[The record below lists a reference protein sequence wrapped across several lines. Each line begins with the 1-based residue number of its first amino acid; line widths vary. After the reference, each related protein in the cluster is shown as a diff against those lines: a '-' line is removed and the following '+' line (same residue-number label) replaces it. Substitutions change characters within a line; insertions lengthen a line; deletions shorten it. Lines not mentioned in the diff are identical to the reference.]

1 MATQDILYQLQ
12 SSGLY
17 EIALPFLLIFTI
29 VFAILEKTKI
39 FGADKGGEPKSKI
52 NAVVSLIMGL
62 LIVNQFEIVDRLNL
76 FLPKV
81 SLFIVVA
88 IMFLILLGVF
98 GAKVSEGFNG
108 FLLLIFA
115 IISLF
120 IIYWALTPS
129 IGLDFIGPSWLE
141 SWVYDN
147 SGTLIFLVVLGI
159 IIWAV
164 VSKPKTGG
172 GDTFNKFGTAID
184 RMFGKGGGSS

>member
-1 MATQDILYQLQ
+1 MAVQDILYQLQ
-12 SSGLY
+12 NSGLY

-39 FGADKGGEPKSKI
+39 FGTTKDGESKSNI
-52 NAVVSLIMGL
+52 NVVVAIILGL

-98 GAKVSEGFNG
+98 GAKIDNG
-108 FLLLIFA
+108 FGGLLLGVA
-115 IISLF
+115 AVVSLI
-120 IIYWALTPS
+120 IIYWALTPYT
-129 IGLDFIGPSWLE
+129 GLDFYGPSWLE
-141 SWVYDN
+141 YWVYDN
-147 SGTLIFLVVLGI
+147 SGTLIFLVILGI

-164 VSKPKTGG
+164 VKKPGSGTHDRFEKLGNTIDKLFGRGG
-172 GDTFNKFGTAID
+172 HP
-184 RMFGKGGGSS
+184 

>member
-1 MATQDILYQLQ
+1 MAVQDILYQLQ

-39 FGADKGGEPKSKI
+39 FGTNKEGDPKANI
-52 NAVVSLIMGL
+52 NAVVSIILGL

-88 IMFLILLGVF
+88 IMFLVLLGVF
-98 GAKVSEGFNG
+98 GAKVETGFSG
-108 FLLLIFA
+108 VLLGLAAIFS
-115 IISLF
+115 IVV
-120 IIYWALTPS
+120 IYWALTPYA
-129 IGLDFIGPSWLE
+129 GLDFYGPSWLE

-147 SGTLIFLVVLGI
+147 SGTLIFLIIIGI

-164 VSKPKTGG
+164 VSPPKKGK
-172 GDTFNKFGTAID
+172 GDTFGKLGDAID
-184 RMFGKGGGSS
+184 RSFGKK

>member
-1 MATQDILYQLQ
+1 MAVQDILYQLQ

-29 VFAILEKTKI
+29 TFAILEKTKI
-39 FGADKGGEPKSKI
+39 FGEDKDKEPRSKI
-52 NAVVSLIMGL
+52 NAVVAIILGL

-76 FLPKV
+76 FLPKI

-98 GAKVSEGFNG
+98 GANVSAGFSG
-108 FLLLIFA
+108 VLLGLAA
-115 IISLF
+115 IVSLLV
-120 IIYWALTPS
+120 IYWALTPYV
-129 IGLDFIGPSWLE
+129 GLDFYGPSWLE

-147 SGTLIFLVVLGI
+147 SGTLIFLVIVGI

-164 VSKPKTGG
+164 VGKPKTGR
-172 GDTFNKFGTAID
+172 GDTFNKLGTAID
-184 RMFGKGGGSS
+184 KMFGKGSN

>member
-1 MATQDILYQLQ
+1 MAAQDILYQLQ

-39 FGADKGGEPKSKI
+39 FGEDKDKEPKSRI
-52 NAVVSLIMGL
+52 NAVVAIILGL
-62 LIVNQFEIVDRLNL
+62 LIINQFEIVSKLNL

-98 GAKVSEGFNG
+98 GANVSSGFSG
-108 FLLLIFA
+108 VLLGLTA
-115 IISLF
+115 IVSLF
-120 IIYWALTPS
+120 IIYWALTS
-129 IGLDFIGPSWLE
+129 YTGLDFVGPSWLE
-141 SWVYDN
+141 SWFYGN
-147 SGTLIFLVVLGI
+147 SSTVIFLVIIGI

-164 VSKPKTGG
+164 VGKPKNKGG
-172 GDTFNKFGTAID
+172 GDSFEKLGNAID
-184 RMFGKGGGSS
+184 KMFGKGK

>member
-1 MATQDILYQLQ
+1 MAVQDILYQLQ

-39 FGADKGGEPKSKI
+39 FGIKGNEPRSNI
-52 NAVVSLIMGL
+52 NAVVSVILGL
-62 LIVNQFEIVDRLNL
+62 LIINQFEIVDRLNL

-98 GAKVSEGFNG
+98 GANVGENG
-108 FLLLIFA
+108 FSGILLLIFA
-115 IISLF
+115 IISLLV
-120 IIYWALTPS
+120 IYWALTPT
-129 IGLDFIGPSWLE
+129 IGLDTIGPYWLE

-147 SGTLIFLVVLGI
+147 SSSLIAFVIIGI

-164 VSKPKTGG
+164 VSKPKSGQH
-172 GDTFNKFGTAID
+172 DSFEKFGTTID
-184 RMFGKGGGSS
+184 KMFGKGGK

>member
-1 MATQDILYQLQ
+1 MAVQDILYQLQ

-39 FGADKGGEPKSKI
+39 FGIDKNNEPRSKI
-52 NAVVSLIMGL
+52 NAVIAIILGL

-98 GAKVSEGFNG
+98 GARVESGFSGVLLGLAAIVS
-108 FLLLIFA
+108 LLVIYSVRASEFKDFWPFVLFGLVIFA
-115 IISLF
+115 LVMGWMDKQKEPETYSP
-120 IIYWALTPS
+120 YG
-129 IGLDFIGPSWLE
+129 GL
-141 SWVYDN
+141 
-147 SGTLIFLVVLGI
+147 LG
-159 IIWAV
+159 
-164 VSKPKTGG
+164 GE
-172 GDTFNKFGTAID
+172 
-184 RMFGKGGGSS
+184 